1 MNSTASIIV
10 ATVIACLCGFSGAGS
25 SQDIPAS
32 QQEKVKGKEKEAGAK
47 AKTDDGKKD
56 AKKRTFPQEAEA
68 GGRPVMWEEP
78 GDLEGRDLFYGLG
91 GQKGAPDPAGK
102 FTFIERDPGGTSEK
116 IVVEDDKGRKWKVKF
131 GAEARPETSA
141 SRIVWAAGYHV
152 DQDYFVKRTH
162 IEGRGGFDVWDV
174 RFERDDDG
182 YKKVGPWAWRS
193 NPFQGTRELDGLK
206 TLMALLNNFD
216 VKAENNRV
224 VRPGKKSGDDPAK
237 LIYYVGDL
245 GATLGST
252 GFFLTQIPLFGEMP
266 AGTKGNPHHFAA
278 HPFIERVANGEVTF
292 HNKRRRS
299 GRDLAGVKVEN
310 ARWMGGVLNRLSD
323 KQLSDAFRAGG
334 FDEAETAIYVRAMR
348 DRISQLLNLK

>member
-1 MNSTASIIV
+1 MMPRPSILLTISLACSLSIASPPVSARTHPGPQKKDKTAD
-10 ATVIACLCGFSGAGS
+10 TG
-25 SQDIPAS
+25 
-32 QQEKVKGKEKEAGAK
+32 EKEKK
-47 AKTDDGKKD
+47 KDGKKKD
-56 AKKRTFPQEAEA
+56 KTKEPEGETA
-68 GGRPVMWEEP
+68 GRPVLWEEP
-78 GDLEGRDLFYGLG
+78 NDLESRDLFYGPG
-91 GQKGAPDPAGK
+91 GKKGAPDPSGK
-102 FTFIERDPGGTSEK
+102 FTFIKRDVGGTSEK
-116 IVVEDDKGRKWKVKF
+116 ILVEDDKGRKWKVKF

-141 SRIVWAAGYHV
+141 SRIVWAVGYHV

-193 NPFQGTRELDGLK
+193 NPFLGTRELDGLK

-216 VKAENNRV
+216 IKADNNKI
-224 VRPGKKSGDDPAK
+224 VRPGKKGGEDQGTR
-237 LIYYVGDL
+237 IYYVHDL

-252 GFFLTQIPLFGEMP
+252 GFFLTQIPVFGEMP
-266 AGTKGNPHHFAA
+266 AGTKGNPNHFAE
-278 HPFIERVANGEVTF
+278 HPFIERVQNGEVTF

-310 ARWMGGVLNRLSD
+310 ARWMGGVLKRLSE

-334 FDEAETAIYVRAMR
+334 FDDGETAKFVRAIR
-348 DRISQLLNLK
+348 SRISQLLSLK